1 MFKGFLLG
9 ILFVIVVVA
18 AGLYLVVQ
26 NGWIDPRAD
35 NGYLPLEKWASR
47 AVLRADRNLGTPL
60 KAPIPDTDENLVAGA
75 KLYGQNCAIC
85 HGASDA
91 KESTIEL
98 GLYIKAPQMA
108 KHGVEDD
115 AIGETYYKIDHG
127 MRLTPMPAFSNT
139 LTQEQI
145 WQLAWFL
152 KDMDKLPPD
161 ADAEFKK
168 IPSQA
173 SPYGGAQGPPHTH

>member
-9 ILFVIVVVA
+9 IVFVIVLVAVVA
-18 AGLYLVVQ
+18 YLVVQ

-47 AVLRADRNLGTPL
+47 AVIRADRRLGAPL
-60 KAPIPDTDENLVAGA
+60 KPPVPDTVENLVAGA
-75 KLYGQNCAIC
+75 KLYGTNCAIC

-91 KESTIEL
+91 KESTIEQ
-98 GLYIKAPQMA
+98 GLYIKAPQLA

-115 AIGETYYKIDHG
+115 AVGETYYKIAHG
-127 MRLTPMPAFSNT
+127 MRLTPMPAFGKT
-139 LTQEQI
+139 LTDEQL

-152 KDMDKLPPD
+152 KDMDKLPPP

-168 IPSQA
+168 IPSVA
-173 SPYGGAQGPPHTH
+173 PRTGT